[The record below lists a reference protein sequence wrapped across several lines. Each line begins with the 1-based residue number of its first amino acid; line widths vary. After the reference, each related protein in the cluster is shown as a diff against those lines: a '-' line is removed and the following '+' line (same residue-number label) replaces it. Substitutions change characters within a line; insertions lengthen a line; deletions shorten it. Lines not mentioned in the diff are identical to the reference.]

1 MSDICAYHDQLINVR
16 RHLHTMPEEG
26 WCEFRTTAYLIETLR
41 GYGYEVLTGTKG
53 IDTESCL
60 GRNPKLVEAAQQYAL
75 ENGVSQAMLD
85 EMEGFTGC
93 CAVMDT
99 GRPGPTLAVR
109 FDIDCIP
116 VQESH
121 EPDHKPAKEG
131 FVSERPGFMH
141 ACGHDAHMSTGLALA
156 HWFADHK
163 DEMKGRIKF
172 LFQPAEEG
180 VRGAAGMAASG
191 IADDADFFLAA
202 HIAMMCKSG
211 EVSIKPYGFLCTTKL
226 DVTYQGAPAHAGVEP
241 NAGKNAMA
249 AACNAF
255 VQLLG
260 IPRHGSGMS
269 RINVGQLTA
278 GEGRNV
284 IPSKAVM
291 KMEVRGE
298 TAEINTY
305 MYERAVDII
314 KGCAIAQGCE
324 YKIEKMG
331 EAVDLINDEEMV
343 EVLRKAAGAVK
354 GVTVRDDPMNFGGS
368 EDATIIARRVQ
379 AKGGKAAFF
388 VLGADRPS
396 GHHTAK
402 FDVDEKALDTGLEV
416 WANAVTALLA
426 KY

>member
-41 GYGYEVLTGTKG
+41 GYGYEVLTGTKV
-53 IDTESCL
+53 IDPESCL

-211 EVSIKPYGFLCTTKL
+211 EVSIKPYGFLSTTKL

-416 WANAVTALLA
+416 WANAVTGLLA
-426 KY
+426 K

>member
-1 MSDICAYHDQLINVR
+1 MTDIITQMVADR
-16 RHLHTMPEEG
+16 RHLHQHPEEG
-26 WCEFRTTAYLIETLR
+26 WCEFQTTHFVVERLKTL
-41 GYGYEVLTGTKG
+41 GFEVLLGTDV
-53 IDTESCL
+53 ILPE
-60 GRNPKLVEAAQQYAL
+60 
-75 ENGVSQAMLD
+75 
-85 EMEGFTGC
+85 
-93 CAVMDT
+93 AVMGRDPAKVEKAMEDARAAGVPESFLEATGGYTGALGVWKT
-99 GRPGPTLAVR
+99 GRPGPVTALR
-109 FDIDCIP
+109 FDIDCLAIEETSDPAHIP
-116 VQESH
+116 N
-121 EPDHKPAKEG
+121 AEG
-131 FVSERPGFMH
+131 FRSKVPGMSH
-141 ACGHDAHMSTGLALA
+141 ACGHDGHTAVGLGVAAWVAAHAEELTGTVKL
-156 HWFADHK
+156 
-163 DEMKGRIKF
+163 I
-172 LFQPAEEG
+172 FQPAEEG

-426 KY
+426 K

>member
-41 GYGYEVLTGTKG
+41 GYGYEVLTGTKV
-53 IDTESCL
+53 IDPESCL

-211 EVSIKPYGFLCTTKL
+211 
-226 DVTYQGAPAHAGVEP
+226 
-241 NAGKNAMA
+241 
-249 AACNAF
+249 
-255 VQLLG
+255 
-260 IPRHGSGMS
+260 
-269 RINVGQLTA
+269 
-278 GEGRNV
+278 
-284 IPSKAVM
+284 
-291 KMEVRGE
+291 
-298 TAEINTY
+298 
-305 MYERAVDII
+305 
-314 KGCAIAQGCE
+314 
-324 YKIEKMG
+324 
-331 EAVDLINDEEMV
+331 
-343 EVLRKAAGAVK
+343 
-354 GVTVRDDPMNFGGS
+354 
-368 EDATIIARRVQ
+368 
-379 AKGGKAAFF
+379 
-388 VLGADRPS
+388 
-396 GHHTAK
+396 
-402 FDVDEKALDTGLEV
+402 
-416 WANAVTALLA
+416 
-426 KY
+426 

>member
-41 GYGYEVLTGTKG
+41 GYGYEVLTGTKV
-53 IDTESCL
+53 IDPESCL

-305 MYERAVDII
+305 VYERAVDII

-354 GVTVRDDPMNFGGS
+354 GGTVRDDPMNFGGS

-426 KY
+426 K